1 MPPRPPD
8 ELSRLARVK
17 KSAAPSTE
25 WIGPQLVDF
34 FKHSVQRRHTKLGK
48 IGECWAQLVPELLND
63 HCALEGFSRGTLTV
77 IVDSSAHLY
86 ELKQL
91 LLSGLQQQLLVA
103 CTGAGLKR
111 ITLKPGRWY
120 EGDEQGG
127 RKVQFR

>member
-1 MPPRPPD
+1 MSPRPPD

-17 KSAAPSTE
+17 KSTAPLTGC
-25 WIGPQLVDF
+25 IGPELVDF

-48 IGECWAQLVPELLND
+48 IGECWAKLVPELLND

-103 CTGAGLKR
+103 CASAGLKK
-111 ITLKPGRWY
+111 INLKPGRWY

-127 RKVQFR
+127 RKVRFG